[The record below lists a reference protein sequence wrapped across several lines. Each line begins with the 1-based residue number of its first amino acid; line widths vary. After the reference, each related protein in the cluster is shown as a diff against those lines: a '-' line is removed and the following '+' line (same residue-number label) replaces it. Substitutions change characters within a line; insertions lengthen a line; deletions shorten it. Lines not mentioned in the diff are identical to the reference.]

1 MQIRHV
7 AVVNRLGLHA
17 RACAQ
22 IVRHAARF
30 RARVSLEFRGRCA
43 NARSIVAVMMLAA
56 AVGSTV
62 TIVAEG
68 PDEAQAVEAIVSLF
82 DAGFGEPGVASA

>member
-7 AVVNRLGLHA
+7 AVINRLGLHA

-30 RARVSLEFRGRCA
+30 RARVSLQFRGRCA
-43 NARSIVAVMMLAA
+43 NARSKWN
-56 AVGSTV
+56 G
-62 TIVAEG
+62 
-68 PDEAQAVEAIVSLF
+68 
-82 DAGFGEPGVASA
+82 ASITMTLIDPSARMRGNHRTTGDRRR

>member
-7 AVVNRLGLHA
+7 AVINRLGLHA
-17 RACAQ
+17 RPCAQ

-30 RARVSLEFRGRCA
+30 RARVSLQFKDRCA

-56 AVGSTV
+56 AMGSTITV
-62 TIVAEG
+62 IAEG
-68 PDEAQAVEAIVSLF
+68 PDEAQAIEAIASLF
-82 DAGFGEPGVASA
+82 DEGFGEAP

>member
-1 MQIRHV
+1 MQVRDV
-7 AVVNRLGLHA
+7 AIVNRQGLHA

-30 RARVSLEFRGRCA
+30 RARVSLEVAGRCA

-56 AVGSTV
+56 AMGSTV
-62 TIVAEG
+62 TVVAEG
-68 PDEAQAVEAIVSLF
+68 PDETQAIEAIVSLF
-82 DAGFGEPGVASA
+82 ERGFGEPG